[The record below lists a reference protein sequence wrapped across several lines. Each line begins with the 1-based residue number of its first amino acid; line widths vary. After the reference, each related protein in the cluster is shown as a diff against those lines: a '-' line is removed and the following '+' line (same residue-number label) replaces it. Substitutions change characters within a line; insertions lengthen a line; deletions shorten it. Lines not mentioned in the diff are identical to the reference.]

1 MALNIDKQRQKLDS
15 IIAKL
20 DALSPLKILSRG
32 YSVTRTIPGLKIV
45 KDYRDVTP
53 GSRVL
58 VNLHEGSLVCS
69 IEKADSGEEVLEGK

>member
-1 MALNIDKQRQKLDS
+1 MLTAAFNSLAFGTTSSAAAEGAVSYTHL
-15 IIAKL
+15 
-20 DALSPLKILSRG
+20 G